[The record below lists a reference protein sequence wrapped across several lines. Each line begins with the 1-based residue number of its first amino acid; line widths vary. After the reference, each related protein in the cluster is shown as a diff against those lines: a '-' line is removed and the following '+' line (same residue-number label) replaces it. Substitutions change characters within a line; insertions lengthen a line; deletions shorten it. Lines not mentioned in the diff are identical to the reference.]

1 MELTAEAGQS
11 TFAFLSIGLIHVVE
25 RKRQEE
31 GMVVRLVI
39 SNERKLSSKTVEWQ
53 MIDHLAF
60 NICWYRVDDSCSDNN
75 DNKSQLTVVVRI
87 TKINSDD
94 KDDDHDNDSS
104 TV

>member
-31 GMVVRLVI
+31 GMYG
-39 SNERKLSSKTVEWQ
+39 EAGTVEWQ

-104 TV
+104 TMTSGVLL